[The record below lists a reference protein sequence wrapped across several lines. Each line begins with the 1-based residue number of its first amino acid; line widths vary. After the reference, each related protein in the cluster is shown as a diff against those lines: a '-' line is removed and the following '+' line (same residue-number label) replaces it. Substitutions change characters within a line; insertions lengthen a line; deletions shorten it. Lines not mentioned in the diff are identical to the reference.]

1 MRLFAVRMTC
11 ALVAAFGLYAQGQ
24 NTESQSAQQMHEV
37 KGVPPRAAPGDYQA
51 HAQAGTVTVA
61 AEFMGHSVPRLEG
74 PLSTEDYVVVETALY
89 GAPGAQIKVSLE
101 DFSLRIN
108 GKKTALPS
116 QSYVLVTKSLKD
128 PSWVPPEP
136 AEPKSKSSFGTGGQG
151 DNPPPAPVHVP
162 FELRRAMALHVRG
175 SSLPVGEH
183 ALPEAGLLFFQ
194 YRGKTESIRSIE
206 LIYTGPAGEA
216 TLNLQP

>member
-1 MRLFAVRMTC
+1 MRFSAVWTTC
-11 ALVAAFGLYAQGQ
+11 VLVAALGLYGQGQ
-24 NTESQSAQQMHEV
+24 NTESKSAQPVNEV
-37 KGVPPRAAPGDYQA
+37 KGMPPRATPGDYQA
-51 HAQAGTVTVA
+51 HAQAGTVTVG

-74 PLSTEDYVVVETALY
+74 PLSTEDYVVVETGLY
-89 GAPGAQIKVSLE
+89 GAPGVQIKVSLE

-136 AEPKSKSSFGTGGQG
+136 AEPKSKSSLGTGGQG
-151 DNPPPAPVHVP
+151 DSPPPAPVHVP
-162 FELRRAMALHVRG
+162 FELRRAMALHVRR
-175 SSLPVGEH
+175 SSMPVGEH

-194 YRGKTESIRSIE
+194 YRGKTESIHSIE
-206 LIYTGPAGEA
+206 LIYAGPTGEA

>member
-1 MRLFAVRMTC
+1 MRFSAVWTTC
-11 ALVAAFGLYAQGQ
+11 VLVAALGLYAQGQ
-24 NTESQSAQQMHEV
+24 NTESNSAQANEV

-51 HAQAGTVTVA
+51 HAQAGAVTVA

-74 PLSTEDYVVVETALY
+74 PLSTEDYVVVETGLY

-162 FELRRAMALHVRG
+162 FELRRAMALHVRRT
-175 SSLPVGEH
+175 SMPVGER
-183 ALPEAGLLFFQ
+183 ALPEAGLLFFP
-194 YRGKTESIRSIE
+194 YRGKSESIHSIE
-206 LIYTGPAGEA
+206 LIYAGPTGEA